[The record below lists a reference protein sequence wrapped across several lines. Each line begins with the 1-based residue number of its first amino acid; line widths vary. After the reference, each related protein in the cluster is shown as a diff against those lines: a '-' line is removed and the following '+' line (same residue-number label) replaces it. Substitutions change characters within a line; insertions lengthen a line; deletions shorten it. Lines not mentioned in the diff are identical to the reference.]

1 MEHRTGRC
9 EKCHIPFVDFDTGE
23 LDDEDGESIL
33 IKQCPK
39 CEGMNGELVSRQA
52 IVKPPEPL
60 TCMKFSCVWRYFIA
74 CFRYTLLLKYHQ
86 NRSAYAEKWSKSGS
100 KERYRE
106 IPEKY
111 RTGMPMPIRFKD
123 LILWNIWVRGLLWLG

>member
-1 MEHRTGRC
+1 MGYAIAISWAMEHRTG
-9 EKCHIPFVDFDTGE
+9 
-23 LDDEDGESIL
+23 DG
-33 IKQCPK
+33 K
-39 CEGMNGELVSRQA
+39 LVSRQA

-86 NRSAYAEKWSKSGS
+86 NRSAYAEKWSKSGK
-100 KERYRE
+100 KEIYKE